1 MQGTLWDTYSTDD
14 LRPLMFYKL
23 QTVGNQ
29 PAFVTNSLPV
39 KLGLSSNKNILVE
52 GRIKKTDE
60 KNLSMIKSIFPR
72 AQPINIKNN
81 GGRNLSDFFGGLSL
95 IFTPVASCRHLDLHE
110 ALKFHFIE
118 RYNKNFFIIIIVFFL
133 LFFFLGMFIKK
144 NEEN

>member
-1 MQGTLWDTYSTDD
+1 M
-14 LRPLMFYKL
+14 
-23 QTVGNQ
+23 
-29 PAFVTNSLPV
+29 

-118 RYNKNFFIIIIVFFL
+118 RYNKNFFIIIIVFV
-133 LFFFLGMFIKK
+133 FFFLGACLFKK
-144 NEEN
+144 KKKID